1 LQCVDIDRQ
10 LRCGVAHA
18 HTESD
23 SRAVVMLC
31 DQAVH
36 R

>member
-10 LRCGVAHA
+10 LRCGVAHP

-23 SRAVVMLC
+23 SRAVVML
-31 DQAVH
+31 
-36 R
+36 